1 MRKEFVMNMK
11 TITRDIR
18 VDTSVDRVFDLLVD
32 PHHLPE
38 IWPNIVEV
46 KNVKRSKNNEGFN
59 FTWIYKMSGVQF
71 EGKCETIEYVPYER
85 LVIKSNKGLDS
96 TITWRFQPG
105 GRETQLTFKMEYQIP
120 SSLLKK
126 TKEEI
131 VIHENEHEV
140 DAMLQNLKSRLEL
153 ELAYA

>member
-1 MRKEFVMNMK
+1 MNMK
-11 TITRDIR
+11 TIIRDLR
-18 VDTSVDRVFDLLVD
+18 VDTSVERVFDLLVD

-38 IWPNIVEV
+38 IWPNIIEV

-59 FTWIYKMSGVQF
+59 FSWTYKMSGEQF

-85 LVIKSNKGLDS
+85 LVFKSNKGLDS
-96 TITWRFQPG
+96 TISWRFQPG
-105 GRETQLTFKMEYQIP
+105 GRETHVTLKFEYQIP

-126 TKEEI
+126 VKEEI
-131 VIHENEHEV
+131 VIRENEHEV
-140 DAMLQNLKSRLEL
+140 DAMLQNLKSKLEL